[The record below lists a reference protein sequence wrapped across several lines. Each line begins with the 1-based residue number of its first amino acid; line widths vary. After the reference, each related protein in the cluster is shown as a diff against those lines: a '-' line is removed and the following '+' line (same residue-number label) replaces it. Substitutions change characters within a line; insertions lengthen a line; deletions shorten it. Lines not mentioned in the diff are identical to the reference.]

1 MFTFGKGQSAS
12 SPAHNNERK
21 VESETIKR
29 WRQVAHRGLN
39 EGDDVESE
47 IHADLNAAEDAG
59 SNTELDSDYEVTA
72 ELVISTDTRT
82 DEWKP
87 AMSLEEESIEVEWT
101 MNGSESLKKSD
112 EPSSRPP
119 VHEKL
124 VEPVIKP
131 AEVSS
136 LQQAT
141 RQTTSGIKAE
151 PKQGVPAQVASTRAP
166 TAPAVTPTSLSSNI
180 EVKVLPSDPAM
191 SFEDDIR
198 RRFGTNVKSALGPGT
213 VIEGKFTFESPVSI
227 DGNLTGEVFSS
238 SVLIVGEH
246 ANINAKIHVGSLVV
260 LGRVNGEVRV
270 KDLVEIKPSG
280 HLEADI
286 YTKRFVMDQGGFY
299 SGVCKMRE

>member
-1 MFTFGKGQSAS
+1 MFTFGKGQTPN

-39 EGDDVESE
+39 EGDEAESE
-47 IHADLNAAEDAG
+47 TKSNLEAGENAGTD
-59 SNTELDSDYEVTA
+59 TELDSEYEMVA

-82 DEWKP
+82 DDWKP
-87 AMSLEEESIEVEWT
+87 ALSLDEESIEVEWT

-112 EPSSRPP
+112 EQSS
-119 VHEKL
+119 
-124 VEPVIKP
+124 KP
-131 AEVSS
+131 AANE
-136 LQQAT
+136 
-141 RQTTSGIKAE
+141 K
-151 PKQGVPAQVASTRAP
+151 PAQVSPVLATTPVVKSETRQDVP
-166 TAPAVTPTSLSSNI
+166 TARTQGAPAASQSSLSSNI

-191 SFEDDIR
+191 SVDDDIR